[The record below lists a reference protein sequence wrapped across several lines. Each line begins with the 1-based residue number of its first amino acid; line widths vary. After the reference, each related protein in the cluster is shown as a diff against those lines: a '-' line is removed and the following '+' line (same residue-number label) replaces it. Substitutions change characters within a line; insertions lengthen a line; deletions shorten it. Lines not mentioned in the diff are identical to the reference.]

1 LPKVAVFLRPSDSPD
16 RGHYYSEF
24 YLAEKGVGN
33 VERMDKYHPAKVR
46 AKIHPTLPNIN
57 AYATGDRMTA
67 THLPSLCG
75 L

>member
-1 LPKVAVFLRPSDSPD
+1 MGGR
-16 RGHYYSEF
+16 SEEESGLADQD
-24 YLAEKGVGN
+24 LAEKGVGN

-57 AYATGDRMTA
+57 AFAPGDRTTA

-75 L
+75 S